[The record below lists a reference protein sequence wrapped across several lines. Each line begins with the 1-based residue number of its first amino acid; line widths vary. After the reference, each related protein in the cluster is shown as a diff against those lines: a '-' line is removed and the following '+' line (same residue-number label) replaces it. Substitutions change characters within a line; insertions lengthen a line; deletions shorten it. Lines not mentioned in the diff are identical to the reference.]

1 MLSRSWFLSLGLL
14 LAPTAGWAQPYAYVV
29 GAAAES
35 VGVLD
40 LQTHAVVGTFPVSGT
55 PSGAVLVGGR
65 LFVARSRLDLVTA
78 IDPVSGAMTSIGVGT
93 GPAGLALAA
102 LPGVAPTGQKQPRI
116 VVANAGSD
124 TVSVIDPGAGA
135 VVATIPVGDAPLE
148 VAAAGTRAY
157 VANWGGASVSVV
169 DVASGSV
176 VGTVPVG
183 RFPAGLALHA
193 AAGRLYVANFF
204 DDTVSVVDTGSLSV
218 VATIPV
224 GRSPRGVALDQAA
237 GRLYVA
243 GFESARIDVIDTATQ
258 AVVLQAPTGGTNPT
272 DLVLGPGGQRLYVT
286 HLQAGPN
293 LRVLDAATLAEIAVV
308 TAPDGPVSIV
318 GFTTQA
324 PQPLTGR
331 GPVRRALDDVRA
343 SFARLAPPHAT
354 QGDARVALG
363 QVTIVD
369 GDFVLADWEIAAA
382 TGGHVTTQ
390 QPSGGNPGFWRRSV
404 HVGGPTVTEVVHR
417 LADPARQYDPST
429 QGPIET
435 LDFSWDR
442 QHLSPG
448 LSTERF
454 VVVQDGVIYRGSGDF
469 FFTPSW
475 EPAGQS
481 GLTGA
486 DFHSDSGGVPDF
498 GPSGSVVS
506 FGYARET
513 SPTDATLIHGID
525 NFRVVVHP
533 GAGGGPAGTIRFR
546 VRSDAGIEGQF
557 LPVIVDRVGGTAGTV
572 TATVFV
578 STSDG
583 FSYTEELAWAH
594 LDGDPK
600 SFSHLPNLL
609 PAQNVATDRARITS
623 VTGGASI
630 GSPDA
635 MALLIY
641 PEDWDLEPLILT
653 WLLILASFSP
663 ALLLVLAGPALV
675 LAVWRSRRG
684 HRAVE

>member
-1 MLSRSWFLSLGLL
+1 MRSRSLFLSVSVL
-14 LAPTAGWAQPYAYVV
+14 LAPAAGWAQPYAYVSS
-29 GAAAES
+29 AAAES
-35 VGVLD
+35 IGVVD

-55 PSGAVLVGGR
+55 PSGAVLGPGGR
-65 LFVARSRLDLVTA
+65 LFVARSRLNLVTA
-78 IDPVSGAMTSIGVGT
+78 IDPVSGATTSTSVGT

-102 LPGVAPTGQKQPRI
+102 LPSVVPTGQKQARI
-116 VVANAGSD
+116 LVANAGSD
-124 TVSVIDPGAGA
+124 TVSVIDPSAGT

-169 DVASGSV
+169 DVASGTV

-183 RFPAGLALHA
+183 RFPAGLAVDS

-204 DDTVSVVDTGSLSV
+204 DDTVSVIDTGSLSV

-224 GRSPRGVALDQAA
+224 GRSPRGLALDPAA

-258 AVVLQAPTGGTNPT
+258 TVVLQAPTGGTNPT

-293 LRVLDAATLAEIAVV
+293 VRVLDAATLAELAVI
-308 TAPDGPVSIV
+308 TAPDGPVTIA
-318 GFTTQA
+318 GFTNQA
-324 PQPLTGR
+324 PQPLAG

-354 QGDARVALG
+354 QGEARVALG

-448 LSTERF
+448 LSLERF

-469 FFTPSW
+469 FFTSTW

-486 DFHSDSGGVPDF
+486 DFFSASGGVPDF

-513 SPTDATLIHGID
+513 NPTDATLIHGID

-546 VRSDAGIEGQF
+546 VRSDAGVAGQF

-572 TATVFV
+572 TATVLV
-578 STSDG
+578 TTSDG

-600 SFSHLPNLL
+600 ELQPPS
-609 PAQNVATDRARITS
+609 
-623 VTGGASI
+623 
-630 GSPDA
+630 
-635 MALLIY
+635 
-641 PEDWDLEPLILT
+641 EP
-653 WLLILASFSP
+653 S
-663 ALLLVLAGPALV
+663 AGPERRNGPGADHLGQPAARRSV
-675 LAVWRSRRG
+675 LRTPWPSSSTPRIGNWNRWS
-684 HRAVE
+684 